1 MAPTQGW
8 RRNWEKD
15 KGWHNYGL
23 GEGQNLETVVQTVEW
38 RGSLAY
44 VVETDGRQ
52 HLLYFGIPPVRVAE
66 ALRASC
72 LVVYPL
78 TPTRLACHAR
88 RYTSDARSHALLVK
102 PTPENES
109 EGLFL

>member
-1 MAPTQGW
+1 M
-8 RRNWEKD
+8 EKD

-52 HLLYFGIPPVRVAE
+52 QGYLVSHL
-66 ALRASC
+66 
-72 LVVYPL
+72 
-78 TPTRLACHAR
+78 
-88 RYTSDARSHALLVK
+88 
-102 PTPENES
+102 
-109 EGLFL
+109 